1 MPFAAK
7 TSEKRTCP
15 VPVSHARESSAAR
28 LRHSAR
34 TIQEAPFAGG
44 AELFEQRERPMSTY
58 RGTDRR
64 NGKSWASRLGQKG
77 EDFRVRAPFLV
88 SGDPPISVPRPKPD
102 SDPLS
107 ARRQT
112 SRVFSAETTERPC
125 RLTTD
130 SLGRAKCRA
139 KKSAASCVRDRKA
152 RTWRRDTLAEHA
164 GPIRN
169 PPCRKTTKRISYRY
183 ITEKPSHRKERLRKH
198 GRPTRYSALT

>member
-34 TIQEAPFAGG
+34 TIREAPFAGG

-64 NGKSWASRLGQKG
+64 NGKSWASRLGKKG

-102 SDPLS
+102 SDPIS

-112 SRVFSAETTERPC
+112 SRFFSAETTERPC

-139 KKSAASCVRDRKA
+139 KKA
-152 RTWRRDTLAEHA
+152 RLHA
-164 GPIRN
+164 PATG
-169 PPCRKTTKRISYRY
+169 
-183 ITEKPSHRKERLRKH
+183 KH
-198 GRPTRYSALT
+198 GNGGVIPSRNMPARYEILLAAKRQGGFRIGT